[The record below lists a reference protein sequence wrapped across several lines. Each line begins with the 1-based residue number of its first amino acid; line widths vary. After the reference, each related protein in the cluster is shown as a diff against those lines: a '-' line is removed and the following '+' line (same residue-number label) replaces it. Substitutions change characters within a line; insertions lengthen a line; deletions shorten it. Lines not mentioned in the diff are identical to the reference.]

1 MTASCA
7 LTGDSSVYLAIRPG
21 IMTAARMKYTTD
33 AGINTLHY
41 TAPKAGFYTVLA
53 RNRDRTEVLLYIY
66 VEESH

>member
-1 MTASCA
+1 
-7 LTGDSSVYLAIRPG
+7 
-21 IMTAARMKYTTD
+21 MKYTTD